1 MAITPTPTFSLNERK
16 KSPHTHEDLPHT
28 LFSGPELFFGDILV
42 RQCESELGLTLTY
55 PVLAFLL
62 RRGSKT
68 CTARPCNDY
77 LALGAEEGTGR
88 SPDASPVLSV
98 PMVQDRQ
105 RRAEA
110 RRGAASAG
118 QSSSCELALLRST
131 ADLRGQACWGTALRG
146 TEQSAALVRMR
157 GWWGA
162 GARGCGERQPFPG
175 RNNNNRYR
183 RAGGEGPAAQKAGRE
198 VSVAR
203 EGDSVHGVAAVSR
216 FRSPR
221 SGTLL
226 SAAPPR
232 GSQLSPATASFTPVS
247 GDPQL

>member
-1 MAITPTPTFSLNERK
+1 MGMAITPTPTFSLNERK

-146 TEQSAALVRMR
+146 TEQSAALEQSGDLDPRR
-157 GWWGA
+157 TTE
-162 GARGCGERQPFPG
+162 ERRTTAPRTNPG
-175 RNNNNRYR
+175 HSHQ
-183 RAGGEGPAAQKAGRE
+183 GLEP
-198 VSVAR
+198 
-203 EGDSVHGVAAVSR
+203 
-216 FRSPR
+216 SPR
-221 SGTLL
+221 SHGKTC
-226 SAAPPR
+226 
-232 GSQLSPATASFTPVS
+232 VS
-247 GDPQL
+247 